1 MAGCVYIWEFRVQ
14 PDCVEEF
21 EKHYGPTGSW
31 ALLFRQAEGYIETL
45 LLKDAAEP
53 LRYVTIDRWRSEDD
67 YRAFRSSFALQYA
80 ALDRQ
85 CESLTARESE
95 LGRFIDLVAG
105 SAEHEE

>member
-1 MAGCVYIWEFRVQ
+1 MAGRVYIWEFRVR

-45 LLKDAAEP
+45 LLKDVNEP

-67 YRAFRSSFALQYA
+67 YRAFRSRFAPQYA
-80 ALDRQ
+80 ELDRR
-85 CESLTARESE
+85 CESLTTRESE
-95 LGRFIDLVAG
+95 LGRLVEIA
-105 SAEHEE
+105 